1 MATTTIS
8 TSVPAVTF
16 STTGLVVPDEADILA
31 GRLSD
36 LSSAL
41 GTSMSTELTTPQ
53 GQIAVSDTAI
63 IADKN
68 DQLLAIVN
76 NINPDYASGRFQDAI
91 GKIYFLNRI
100 AATGSIVTC
109 VCTGAVDR
117 TIPAGSV
124 AQDDNGFLYEALSE
138 FTFDSNGTATAE
150 FQNQATGPI
159 ACPIGALN
167 TIYTAVSG
175 WSSISNQVAGILG
188 SDEEGRSSFEYRR
201 RLSVA
206 KNASNTLAAIYGAVF
221 GVDGVTD
228 AYVTDNYTGSA
239 INVGYTNY
247 SLLPHSFYVAAY
259 GGTPANIAEAIFSA
273 APPGADM
280 NGNTTYTIQD
290 TENYVYPYP
299 SYLIRWMT
307 PAAVSMYVEVEL
319 LQSNLLPADIISQ
332 VKASVQNSFNG
343 TDGGT
348 RARIGSKVT
357 AGRYYSGIQA
367 IDTKNVEIL
376 SISLSRDG
384 STFGTSAEFGID
396 EIPTLDDA
404 NIIVNLSSS

>member
-41 GTSMSTELTTPQ
+41 GTAMSTELTTPQ

-100 AATGSIVTC
+100 AATGTIVTC

-124 AQDDNGFLYEALSE
+124 SQDDNGFLYEALSD

-206 KNASNTLAAIYGAVF
+206 KNASNTLAAIYAAVLS
-221 GVDGVTD
+221 VDGVTD
-228 AYVTDNYTGSA
+228 AYVTDNKTGSS
-239 INVGYTNY
+239 VPSGYTDY
-247 SLLPHSFYVAAY
+247 TLLPHSLYVAAY
-259 GGTPANIAEAIFSA
+259 GGTVPTIAEAIYSA
-273 APPGADM
+273 APPGTDM
-280 NGNTTYTIQD
+280 NGSTTYTVQD
-290 TENYVYPYP
+290 TANYVYPYP
-299 SYLIRWMT
+299 EYVIRWVT
-307 PAAVSMYVEVEL
+307 PNPVSMHVEVQIS
-319 LQSNLLPADIISQ
+319 QSNLLPSNVTELIQ
-332 VKASVQNSFNG
+332 ASVQDSFNG

-367 IDTKNVEIL
+367 INTSNMEIL
-376 SISLSRDG
+376 SITLSRDG
-384 STFGTSAEFGID
+384 ATYSPSVEFGID
-396 EIPTLDDA
+396 EIPTLDNA
-404 NIIVNLSSS
+404 NIDVVISSS